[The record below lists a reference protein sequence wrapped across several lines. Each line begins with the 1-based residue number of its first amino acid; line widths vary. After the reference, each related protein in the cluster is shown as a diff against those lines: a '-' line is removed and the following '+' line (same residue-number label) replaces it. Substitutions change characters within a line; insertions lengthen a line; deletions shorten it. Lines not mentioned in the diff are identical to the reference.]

1 MTKSSRDDTVG
12 YRKPP
17 VEHRFKKG
25 KSGNPRGRTKRP
37 SDFATQLEQQLDRI
51 VRPDG
56 RTSLSLRQLGVRRLF
71 ERCLAGER
79 KALLQYVRMRIKLE
93 PKRDLQPE
101 YKIAVYPDSEFGA
114 VMARLRKRQ
123 ERNPEDRDVV
133 AYR

>member
-1 MTKSSRDDTVG
+1 MTKISRAYNVG

-17 VEHRFKKG
+17 IEHRFKKG
-25 KSGNPRGRTKRP
+25 KSGNPRGRSKRP
-37 SDFATQLEQQLDRI
+37 SDFATLLEEQLDRL

-56 RTSLSLRQLGVRRLF
+56 GGTLSLRQLSVRRLF

-93 PKRDLQPE
+93 PKKELKQE
-101 YKIAVYPDSEFGA
+101 FKIAVYKNEEFGA
-114 VMARLRKRQ
+114 VMARLRKRHA
-123 ERNPEDRDVV
+123 RNPDDRDVV